1 MPQRC
6 NKIVI
11 FLQLQTQILLRVI
24 DRREANLQIPRD
36 LNQDVVST
44 ENLRNYRMEK
54 LLGRGTFGDV
64 YKVGKLQK
72 FAMKKLKD
80 ETLSQDDINEIKL
93 MMHIKS
99 EYLCELID
107 ICYDEEQKLCLVS
120 EFAQFGDLRKYSKT
134 LLLENGNIAE
144 DLVKEWF
151 ACSILGLRELH
162 VRGIIHR
169 DIKPDNLL
177 VFNEKKVR
185 IGDYGLAMIPLDQ
198 HAFGSDQH
206 CGTRGYMSP
215 EIFSRQKY
223 TTLTDIYSLGITFIE
238 ILTSEIP
245 NEEQIKDP
253 NWLPEVKGYSE
264 GFLKL
269 LKQMVSYKA
278 DKRPKIVQMMFSP
291 VLSKTQTMI
300 DYKTRYGILAL
311 GFMNISQDLIE
322 QLSQQDVG
330 CPNCALVLCDE
341 CMKKKEESAFIAI
354 QSLLKHSQ
362 NINKKIEEIYI
373 EAQDE
378 VKVMPIVK
386 PEVNVEPY
394 QIVLDQVQAIV
405 ESNLKKE
412 NIIQQTI
419 NQIDILEEELN
430 TFDHQEIIQA
440 TANYSQDSKRNQQR
454 RNHKYYI
461 EKQVQTE
468 DMLIEVECQSESEE
482 SNSHQNTNRN
492 QVEQCVN
499 PKPEQNTMHQQSH
512 NQSYGQNQVA
522 QNYERELDQPYNQQ
536 RQHMHQIQP
545 KILSN
550 YQPLRSR
557 PSTPSGTRQTPT
569 IFQLQPATPIQVE
582 RSSQMNFR
590 SSQSQSNSR
599 NMNNIGQ
606 VQNQSNYGRPFDNGN
621 QGHQF
626 MNRTF
631 NHNRN
636 RSDLSQIN
644 NNVRQN
650 FTNTYNMGDSHNR
663 KDQSIDIKNRDDLDS
678 FNIKIS
684 LKHQGSEKK
693 KVKYNGQ
700 LIGYFESRN
709 QNVRDS
715 YVDRGV
721 YSTIQNQRS
730 QVPSLIVSIENELEQ
745 DFNDLVGKE
754 VDCHQNSL
762 LKDYLP
768 NGRNMQFELKY
779 KASHDGFSQKALIQS
794 MQSHTNGSTLV
805 FIQSDQGQVFGGYLS
820 RPWPKGIGKFK
831 DEKAFIFN
839 LTKKTIHRQLSQIS
853 RKNFQVNINYAF
865 EHKPFQ
871 LFAFGDDIRIFEN
884 CDQELNSYCNLGHTY
899 ALPPRMN
906 GTSKLRESYMAGEVN
921 FKVQEIEIYALVD
934 NAKPRKVM
942 FSKIKA
948 LTKLQPQTPNYYE

>member
-1 MPQRC
+1 MQ
-6 NKIVI
+6 
-11 FLQLQTQILLRVI
+11 QISDASTAANTNSIEGSQQVRMI
-24 DRREANLQIPRD
+24 DRGEANLQISRD

-44 ENLRNYRMEK
+44 ENFKKYRLEQ
-54 LLGRGTFGDV
+54 LLGSGSYGDV

-72 FAMKKLKD
+72 FAMKKIKKQ
-80 ETLSQDDINEIKL
+80 TLSQDDINEIKI

-99 EYLCELID
+99 DYICELID
-107 ICYDEEQKLCLVS
+107 ICYDEEQKVCLVS
-120 EFAQFGDLRKYSKT
+120 EFAQFDDLRKYSQK
-134 LLLENGNIAE
+134 LLLENGKISE

-185 IGDYGLAMIPLDQ
+185 IGDYGLAMIPQDQ
-198 HAFGSDQH
+198 HAFGSDQY
-206 CGTRGYMSP
+206 CGTLGYMSP
-215 EIFSRQKY
+215 EIASRQQY
-223 TTLTDIYSLGITFIE
+223 TASTDIYSLGITFIE
-238 ILTSEIP
+238 ILTSKMP
-245 NEEQIKDP
+245 TQEQIKDP
-253 NWLPEVKGYSE
+253 DWLPEIKGYSE

-269 LKQMVSYKA
+269 LKQMVSYEQ
-278 DKRPKIVQMMFSP
+278 DKRPKIVQLMFSP
-291 VLSKTQTMI
+291 IISKTQTII

-362 NINKKIEEIYI
+362 NINKKIEEFYN
-373 EAQDE
+373 EAKDE
-378 VKVMPIVK
+378 AKVMPRVK
-386 PEVNVEPY
+386 LKVNIEPY
-394 QIVLDQVQAIV
+394 QIVLDQVKAIV
-405 ESNLKKE
+405 ESNLKIE
-412 NIIQQTI
+412 NIISQTI
-419 NQIDILEEELN
+419 NQIDILQDQLN
-430 TFDHQEIIQA
+430 TFDHKVIIQA
-440 TANYSQDSKRNQQR
+440 TKNYCHDSMRNQ
-454 RNHKYYI
+454 
-461 EKQVQTE
+461 
-468 DMLIEVECQSESEE
+468 LL
-482 SNSHQNTNRN
+482 
-492 QVEQCVN
+492 N
-499 PKPEQNTMHQQSH
+499 PLLEQNTSQQLSH
-512 NQSYGQNQVA
+512 NQSNDQNQVA

-536 RQHMHQIQP
+536 RQQIQQIQP
-545 KILSN
+545 EILSN

-557 PSTPSGTRQTPT
+557 PSTPSGTRQSPT
-569 IFQLQPATPIQVE
+569 ISQLQPVSPMQVE
-582 RSSQMNFR
+582 RSSLMNFR
-590 SSQSQSNSR
+590 TSQSQSNTR
-599 NMNNIGQ
+599 NINNIGY
-606 VQNQSNYGRPFDNGN
+606 VQNQVNNVRSFDNGN

-663 KDQSIDIKNRDDLDS
+663 RDQSIDVKNRDDLDS

-693 KVKYNGQ
+693 QVKLNGQ

-709 QNVRDS
+709 QKDRDS
-715 YVDRGV
+715 YVDKGA

-754 VDCHQNSL
+754 VNYHQNSL

-820 RPWPKGIGKFK
+820 WAWPKGIGKFK